1 MPLSFAKPCES
12 CTSFGARW
20 SVASVTGSTVWST
33 ARKKRSLSCSFGRPS
48 IEYVRSM
55 PFQASSLAMVQSTE
69 ICRTSPTWTQG
80 RGRLRAC
87 AARIF
92 CVSVIGRTDAET
104 IERCYMHRVGAAR
117 NSRVAQVC
125 WRGHG
130 YLVRAPEYARL
141 VLPRDRGPDGPH
153 ARGRGG
159 DLRGAAPALPGPARA
174 DRRPVGAG
182 AALPAAGH
190 DRALQAGTA
199 GVDRRDAVRSRVPR
213 APHGLAGAGG

>member
-1 MPLSFAKPCES
+1 
-12 CTSFGARW
+12 
-20 SVASVTGSTVWST
+20 
-33 ARKKRSLSCSFGRPS
+33 
-48 IEYVRSM
+48 M

-92 CVSVIGRTDAET
+92 CVNVIGRADAEV

-117 NSRVAQVC
+117 NSRVTQVC
-125 WRGHG
+125 WRTQG
-130 YLVRAPEYARL
+130 YLVRAPEHARL
-141 VLPRDRGPDGPH
+141 VLSRDRGPDRAH

-159 DLRGAAPALPGPARA
+159 DVRGPAAAVPGPARA
-174 DRRPVGAG
+174 DRRAAGAR

-190 DRALQAGTA
+190 ARAVQAGTA
-199 GVDRRDAVRSRVPR
+199 GLDRRDAVRSRVPR
-213 APHGLAGAGG
+213 APHGVAGARGRRGAEETGRPPLLAGPGPGQAALGDV